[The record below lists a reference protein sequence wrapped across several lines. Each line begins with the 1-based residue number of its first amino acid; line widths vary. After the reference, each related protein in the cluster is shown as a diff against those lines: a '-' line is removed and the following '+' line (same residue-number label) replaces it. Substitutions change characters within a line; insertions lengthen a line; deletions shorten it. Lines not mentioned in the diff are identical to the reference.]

1 MRGPPDRGPPDRG
14 PPDRGPGGWDR
25 GPPDR
30 GPPDRG
36 PLDRGPPGPGWDR
49 GPPGPGPGPGP
60 GPRSPRGMGR
70 PANAPPIPG
79 PGGRFD
85 RGPPP
90 TGRFGDD
97 PRGRFGD
104 RRSRSPPRRPDAPRS
119 RSRSPPR
126 RDGWDQRGPQR
137 PPRPDMPPR
146 KRDRGERDK
155 DGSSPRSASS
165 PREKRP
171 RSGWDAA
178 PKPSDSSEKSSGALP
193 PRPAGPAPAHIKKA
207 AAKAAAA
214 IKSQSS
220 PVQALELQLPR
231 GSDDRSAAPSM
242 SPRTPSASPTSSPAA
257 ASTPGSGALAKIG
270 VLNQIKQ
277 VEVELAVKKKE
288 MDGLKKEWRN
298 KQEDFEERRQEH
310 DDAEEQRLQAEEEKL
325 RREQEEQEGKR
336 RREEDGEPSD
346 EEDELAL
353 DEDVEDADG
362 TLGITKRITKE
373 NMAKS
378 KKAARLSGRINKLWH
393 ADMKKNNVSAKGRPL
408 YETPESAPLYQ
419 KVAAQHVAR
428 WDGVVAIVRS
438 RKAAENAHGRKLGKQ
453 WAKLK
458 KKWEAK
464 PKKLKGPGKTP
475 RGGGGGGGAS
485 WDDGPPL
492 TPCAPPGDPSLAL
505 WLQSTLS
512 LACKL
517 QRAIVA
523 RGLRGVDCAQADD
536 VIARAVG
543 GGVPIDH
550 RHARARTGRQD
561 LPRP

>member
-1 MRGPPDRGPPDRG
+1 
-14 PPDRGPGGWDR
+14 
-25 GPPDR
+25 
-30 GPPDRG
+30 
-36 PLDRGPPGPGWDR
+36 
-49 GPPGPGPGPGP
+49 
-60 GPRSPRGMGR
+60 
-70 PANAPPIPG
+70 
-79 PGGRFD
+79 
-85 RGPPP
+85 
-90 TGRFGDD
+90 
-97 PRGRFGD
+97 
-104 RRSRSPPRRPDAPRS
+104 
-119 RSRSPPR
+119 
-126 RDGWDQRGPQR
+126 
-137 PPRPDMPPR
+137 MPPR

-155 DGSSPRSASS
+155 DGSSPRSTSS

-214 IKSQSS
+214 IKSQSSSS

-288 MDGLKKEWRN
+288 MDGLKKEWIA

-325 RREQEEQEGKR
+325 RREQEAEEGKR
-336 RREEDGEPSD
+336 RREEDGEVSD

-373 NMAKS
+373 NMAKA

-393 ADMKKNNVSAKGRPL
+393 ADMKVNNVSAKGRPL

-438 RKAAENAHGRKLGKQ
+438 RKAAESAHGRKLGKQ

-464 PKKLKGPGKTP
+464 PKKLKGSKTP
-475 RGGGGGGGAS
+475 RGGGGGAAS

-492 TPCAPPGDPSLAL
+492 TPCAPPQDRSLAV
-505 WLQSTLS
+505 WLQSTVS
-512 LACKL
+512 LA
-517 QRAIVA
+517 
-523 RGLRGVDCAQADD
+523 
-536 VIARAVG
+536 
-543 GGVPIDH
+543 
-550 RHARARTGRQD
+550 
-561 LPRP
+561 